1 MEERD
6 YKLYVHISP
15 SDKRYYGIT
24 KMEVKNRWH
33 KGSGYKGNQY
43 FYRAIEKYGWNN
55 FMHEVLFDNLT
66 KEEAC
71 LLEQMYIA
79 LYDTANPRK
88 GYNITLGGEGTVGRT
103 YKMPEETKRKISE
116 AQMGEKNHRYG
127 KGYLQIGENN
137 PMYGRTGVNNPNYGK
152 HLSEETKRKISK
164 SKKGKK
170 PIISEELRKIKS
182 EKFSGKNNPMYGIHR
197 YGKES
202 PFYGKHHTEEA
213 KKKISEARKGKY
225 CGENNP
231 NYGKK
236 ITEEQKKKISEANS
250 IKVKCVETGEI
261 FNSIKEV
268 SLLNGV
274 SSTAI
279 CNSIKKGTKSCGY
292 HWMYA

>member
-1 MEERD
+1 VEERD

-55 FMHEVLFDNLT
+55 FIHEVLFDNLT

-79 LYDTANPRK
+79 LYDTSNPRK
-88 GYNITLGGEGTVGRT
+88 GYNLTLGGEGTVGRT
-103 YKMPEETKRKISE
+103 FKMSEETKRKISE

-127 KGYLQIGENN
+127 KGYLQTGENN
-137 PMYGRTGVNNPNYGK
+137 PMYGKDGYWKGK
-152 HLSEETKRKISK
+152 HLPQEIRDKISK
-164 SKKGKK
+164 RKKGKK
-170 PIISEELRKIKS
+170 PIISEELRKIKI
-182 EKFSGKNNPMYGIHR
+182 KNFSGKNNPMYGIHR
-197 YGKES
+197 YGEEN
-202 PFYGKHHTEEA
+202 PFYGKHHTEET

-225 CGENNP
+225 CRENNP
-231 NYGKK
+231 NYGKR

-250 IKVKCVETGEI
+250 KKVKCIETGEI